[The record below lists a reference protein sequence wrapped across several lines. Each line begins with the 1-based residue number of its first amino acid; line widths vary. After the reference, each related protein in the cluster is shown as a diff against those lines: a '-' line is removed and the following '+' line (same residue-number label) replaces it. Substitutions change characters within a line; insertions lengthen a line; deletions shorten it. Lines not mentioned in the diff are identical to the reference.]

1 MQFGAR
7 AALGR
12 RSYIYRA
19 VPFAVFLIGF
29 AMTAAAVVTF
39 AVRQQTTMTAA
50 FRSDTLAVQR
60 VVQVQVDTMVAV
72 THAAAALLAASP
84 EINFVEFRA
93 FVSGLQLRE
102 RYPGLNGIGFAPRVE
117 ESGLQTFVRDVSL
130 DSLAELDVRPEGSRP
145 EYFPAVL
152 LEPTDAQNASAI
164 GFDLGA
170 DPVQLAAMTRA
181 RDSGAD
187 AITPLLESNAAAGRE
202 RREFVLFLPV
212 YRRGA
217 PVDSPAARRR
227 ALVGFV
233 FGRLQPAGMF
243 SDGFAAAAARSLD
256 ISIYDTTKAR
266 DTLLVSSGMREG
278 SLQSEAALSVGGRQW
293 LMVATPHDPAS
304 GAPPEAGR
312 IMLTGTLLSLLLF
325 ALLRMQMRAWET
337 AELHAAELRVADRAK
352 DEFLAVLSHELRT
365 PLNAMLGWISMLRS
379 GSVRDDRRQHALEV
393 IDRNAQAQARLIEDL
408 LEVSRI
414 LMGKMRLE
422 QRPLAVVPA
431 VGAVVELLRPTAENK
446 GLTLHGVDPAQAPD
460 SFVIAADSVRFAQIV
475 TNLVT
480 NAIKF
485 TPSGGNVRVG
495 VEAADGS
502 VSISVRDT
510 GIGIAPEFLPFV
522 FDRFRQADV
531 SPTRSHGGLGMG
543 LAIVRDLV
551 VLHGGEIV
559 ADSKGVNQG
568 ALFVVTL
575 PLVAAEGDTV
585 AEPTLD
591 LAGR

>member
-1 MQFGAR
+1 
-7 AALGR
+7 
-12 RSYIYRA
+12 
-19 VPFAVFLIGF
+19 
-29 AMTAAAVVTF
+29 MTAAAVFTF
-39 AVRQQTTMTAA
+39 ASRQQSAMAAA

-93 FVSGLQLRE
+93 FVGGLQLRE

-117 ESGLQTFVRDVSL
+117 ESSLQSFVRDVSL
-130 DSLAELDVRPEGSRP
+130 DSLAEYAVRPEGRRS

-152 LEPTDAQNASAI
+152 LEPTDAENAAAI

-170 DPVQLAAMTRA
+170 DPAQRAAMMRA

-187 AITPLLESNAAAGRE
+187 AITPLLESDATAGRG

-217 PVDSPAARRR
+217 PVDSPAARQR

-233 FGRLQPAGMF
+233 FGRLQPAAMF
-243 SDGFAAAAARSLD
+243 SDGFAAAEARALD
-256 ISIYDTTKAR
+256 ISIYDTTKAP
-266 DTLLVSSGMREG
+266 DALLVSSGTREG
-278 SLQSEAALSVGGRQW
+278 TLQSEAALSVGGRQW
-293 LMVATPHDPAS
+293 LLVAMSRDARA
-304 GAPPEAGR
+304 GALPPEAGR
-312 IMLTGTLLSLLLF
+312 IMLAGTLLSLLLF

-337 AELHAAELRVADRAK
+337 AELHAAELRAADRAK

-365 PLNAMLGWISMLRS
+365 PLNAMLGWIAMLRS
-379 GSVRDDRRQHALEV
+379 GSVREDRRPHALEV
-393 IDRNAQAQARLIEDL
+393 IDRNAHAQARLIEDL

-414 LMGKMRLE
+414 LMGKMRLDK
-422 QRPLAVVPA
+422 RPLPVIPA
-431 VGAVVELLRPTAENK
+431 VSAVIELLRPTAESK
-446 GLTLHGVDPAQAPD
+446 GVMLQGIHAAPGAEPI
-460 SFVIAADSVRFAQIV
+460 VVAADSVRFAQIM

-480 NAIKF
+480 NAVKF
-485 TPSGGNVRVG
+485 TPAGGAVRVG
-495 VEAADGS
+495 VEAADGN
-502 VSISVRDT
+502 VRISVRDT
-510 GIGIAPEFLPFV
+510 GIGIAAEFLPFV
-522 FDRFRQADV
+522 FDRFRQADA

-551 VLHGGEIV
+551 VLHGGQIV
-559 ADSKGVNQG
+559 AESNGINQG
-568 ALFVVTL
+568 ALFLVTL
-575 PLVAAEGDTV
+575 PMIPADGEDGNESTI
-585 AEPTLD
+585 D